1 VKTALLLLIGLFAL
15 LQAAV
20 RLAPTVPSRW
30 HIDPFAAADPAP
42 GGVLEVFSVPMEA
55 DEALARLAAIAE
67 TELRTRHVAGSVEEG
82 RLTYRTRSAFWGFP
96 DFTTIAARSTEA
108 GAEVAILA
116 RLRFG
121 RSDMGVNGRRV
132 AAWRAAAG
140 F

>member
-30 HIDPFAAADPAP
+30 HIDPFAAVDPAP

-67 TELRTRHVAGSVEEG
+67 TELRTRHVTGSVEEG
-82 RLTYRTRSAFWGFP
+82 RLTYRTRTAFWGFP
-96 DFTTIAARSTEA
+96 DFTTIAARPTEA